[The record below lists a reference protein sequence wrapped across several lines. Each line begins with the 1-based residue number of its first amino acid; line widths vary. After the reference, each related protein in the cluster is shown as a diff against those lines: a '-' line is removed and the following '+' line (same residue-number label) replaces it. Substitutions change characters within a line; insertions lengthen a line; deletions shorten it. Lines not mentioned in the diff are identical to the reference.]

1 MNVFTRFP
9 AHRSVEEGTENRP
22 CELGVWKRCFATL
35 PTDFGKSLT
44 SQLYSRLE
52 RLTLSLE
59 KQAIMT
65 ESQRNYSP

>member
-1 MNVFTRFP
+1 MNVFTRLP
-9 AHRSVEEGTENRP
+9 AHRSIEKGTEDLP

-59 KQAIMT
+59 KQAGLLKIFT
-65 ESQRNYSP
+65 